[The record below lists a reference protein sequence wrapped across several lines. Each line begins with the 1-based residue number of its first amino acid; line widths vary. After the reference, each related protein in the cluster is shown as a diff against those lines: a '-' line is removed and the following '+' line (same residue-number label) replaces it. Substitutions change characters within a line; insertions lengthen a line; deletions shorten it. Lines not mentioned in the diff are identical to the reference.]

1 MMIEAEIAYAAGSN
15 ALNKTAGTLLD
26 VAPMLDFAIFTN
38 TKHSVANVAAMKRSV
53 LAKYGVMPR
62 DISLATEDGASNN
75 KAAAKILRQPFKV
88 CFPHDLQRA
97 VLFSTGMTGKP
108 NQNKDLATAI
118 GFMSRMAG
126 APHRSVKV
134 AGELQAAQIA
144 NGTSHSHVLTTS
156 SMNATRWQGLY
167 KMVNRNRR
175 LKKWLALALTG
186 TEGEDM
192 EADEQV
198 CDGDDKEEE
207 EQEQEQ
213 EQEQEEAGAG

>member
-1 MMIEAEIAYAAGSN
+1 MKLSQWNRYRNDTFKDRREDELAFIPGESPATEGGVVEKLKAPQTYAAGSN

-38 TKHSVANVAAMKRSV
+38 TKHSAANVAAMKRSV

-118 GFMSRMAG
+118 GSMSRMAA
-126 APHRSVKV
+126 APQSDIESD
-134 AGELQAAQIA
+134 GSE
-144 NGTSHSHVLTTS
+144 SSTTEE
-156 SMNATRWQGLY
+156 
-167 KMVNRNRR
+167 V
-175 LKKWLALALTG
+175 
-186 TEGEDM
+186 EE
-192 EADEQV
+192 
-198 CDGDDKEEE
+198 DGDED
-207 EQEQEQ
+207 
-213 EQEQEEAGAG
+213 